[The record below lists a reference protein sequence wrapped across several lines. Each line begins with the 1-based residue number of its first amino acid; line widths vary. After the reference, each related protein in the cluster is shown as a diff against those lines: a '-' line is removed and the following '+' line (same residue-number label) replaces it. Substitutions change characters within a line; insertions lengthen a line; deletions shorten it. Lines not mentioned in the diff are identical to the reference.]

1 MNKEYSNIYIITN
14 IINNKQYIGQTIK
27 SIKQRFEQHLRNSEN
42 SDINRMPI
50 HKAIKKYGKDNFKVE
65 LLERVPLEEAN
76 TKEKY
81 YINKYNT
88 YHDGYNATLGGQE
101 HFHKL
106 DIDDEIIL
114 KEYLRLRST
123 RKVGKLLNIDHSTV
137 SNRLKAMGQEIFPQ
151 SINAYTINV
160 YDVNNK
166 LVNSSYTKR
175 ECAKWFIENNIPK
188 SKNIDSVRR
197 AIVNTENYYG
207 YRIEIIDEDIV
218 CS

>member
-1 MNKEYSNIYIITN
+1 
-14 IINNKQYIGQTIK
+14 
-27 SIKQRFEQHLRNSEN
+27 
-42 SDINRMPI
+42 MPI
-50 HKAIKKYGKDNFKVE
+50 RKAIKKYGKDNFKIE
-65 LLERVPLEEAN
+65 LLERVPLKEAN
-76 TKEKY
+76 EKEKY
-81 YINKYNT
+81 YIGKYNT
-88 YHDGYNATLGGQE
+88 YNKGYNATLGGQE
-101 HFHKL
+101 NFHKL

-114 KEYLRLRST
+114 KEYLRLHST

-137 SNRLKAMGQEIFPQ
+137 SNRIKVMGQKIFPQ
-151 SINAYTINV
+151 AINAYTINV
-160 YDVNNK
+160 YDTNNK

-175 ECAKWFIENNIPK
+175 ECAEWFIENNIPK